1 MDYSNRR
8 KDERVKFPL
17 LIRINNDVSGTQKNF
32 AVNISVG
39 GCFVHTHNPPDV
51 GQTISFDILRNN
63 GEVLFSG
70 EGVVVWRKTE
80 KDDIKEH
87 GCGIR
92 FTRLSPDA
100 ARHIEEIVALEVE
113 KSGALKEYKE
123 GRDIEVK
130 KDATSI
136 GIKKSRK
143 IIGIDLGTTFSCVST
158 VVNNKPVVIPSRQGY
173 RTVPSIVAIN
183 EKGKLIVGNP
193 AREQLLINPKNTV
206 YGAKRLI
213 GRKYKSKIVQEIK
226 SRFSYEI
233 LEGDNENCVVKIS
246 DVIFTLEEIS
256 SFILKE
262 LKEIAEAYF
271 AEEVNRAVITVPAYY
286 NESQR
291 QAVKEAGR
299 LAGLEVER
307 ILNEPTAAA
316 IAFGF
321 FKGMKKRIMVYDL
334 GGGTFDVSVMDIHDN
349 VFEVLSTGGDTFLGG
364 VDFDNR
370 IVNFIVDEFK
380 KQYNVDLSKDMIIM
394 QRLLFAAEN
403 TKIELS
409 TATDKEIHIPFV
421 SLINGKAVDIK
432 QRISRQKIEELTS
445 DLVDRTIIV
454 CEEVLSAKNIDINS
468 IDEILLVGGQS
479 RMPLVKKKITEYF
492 HKEPHKGVH
501 PDEAVGIGAALL
513 ADSILRNENVLL
525 IDVLPMSVGI
535 SLDGKKYLKVIP
547 RNSQL
552 PTERS
557 ITLLN
562 PVDFQPELNLTI
574 YQGESPFLEANEM
587 VGELT
592 ISNLPRVPK
601 GNARINVKFSVDPES
616 IFKIS
621 AINLKSGENLPVR
634 FINYTN
640 RKDLI
645 RVKVESPDENDKYQ
659 PELKNSEDLS
669 TNDNKDNRK
678 GFLGW
683 LKSIFSKQ

>member
-1 MDYSNRR
+1 MNYSNRR
-8 KDERVKFPL
+8 QSERVKFPL
-17 LIRINNDVSGTQKNF
+17 LIRINNDVGGVQKSF
-32 AVNISVG
+32 AVNISAG
-39 GCFVHTHNPPDV
+39 GCFIHTHTPPEV
-51 GQTISFDILRNN
+51 GQTISFDILRGS

-80 KDDIKEH
+80 KDDPKEP
-87 GCGIR
+87 GCGIK
-92 FTRLSPDA
+92 FTKIPPEA
-100 ARHIEEIVALEVE
+100 AHMIEEIVASELER
-113 KSGALKEYKE
+113 SATLKEYKD
-123 GRDIEVK
+123 GRDLDE
-130 KDATSI
+130 KDRTPTI

-143 IIGIDLGTTFSCVST
+143 IIGIDLGTTFSCVSS

-183 EKGKLIVGNP
+183 EKGKLLVGNP

-233 LEGDNENCVVKIS
+233 LEGDNENCVVRLG
-246 DVIFTLEEIS
+246 DAIFTLEEIS
-256 SFILKE
+256 AFILKE
-262 LKEIAEAYF
+262 LKEIAESYF
-271 AEEVNRAVITVPAYY
+271 AEEINRAVITVPAYY

-334 GGGTFDVSVMDIHDN
+334 GGGTFDVSIMDIHDN

-403 TKIELS
+403 AKIELS
-409 TATDKEIHIPFV
+409 SATEKEIHIPFV

-432 QRISRQKIEELTS
+432 QKLTRQKIEELTS

-454 CEEVLSAKNIDINS
+454 CEEVLSAKNIDIKS

-501 PDEAVGIGAALL
+501 PDEAVAIGAALL

-562 PVDFQPELNLTI
+562 PIDYQSELNLTI

-592 ISNLPRVPK
+592 ISNLPRVPR
-601 GNARINVKFSVDPES
+601 GNARINVKFAVDPES

-621 AINLKSGENLPVR
+621 AIDLKSGENLPVR

-645 RVKVESPDENDKYQ
+645 KVMIETPDGNERYQ
-659 PELKNSEDLS
+659 KEIKNSE
-669 TNDNKDNRK
+669 TPNIINNKDNKK
-678 GFLGW
+678 GFFGW

>member
-1 MDYSNRR
+1 MEYSNKR
-8 KDERVKFPL
+8 KDERVRYPL
-17 LIRINNDVSGTQKNF
+17 LIRINNEAGASKNF
-32 AVNISVG
+32 AVNISRG
-39 GCFVHTHNPPDV
+39 GCFIHTHSPYEI
-51 GQTISFDILRNN
+51 GMTLIFDILKNN

-70 EGVVVWRKTE
+70 EGIVVWQKTE
-80 KDDIKEH
+80 KDDPKEH
-87 GCGIR
+87 GCGVR
-92 FTRLSPDA
+92 FIKLSKDA
-100 ARHIEEIVALEVE
+100 LRIIEEIVAQE
-113 KSGALKEYKE
+113 KERSGIIKEYSE
-123 GRDIEVK
+123 GREPHPPTRSPAVL
-130 KDATSI
+130 T
-136 GIKKSRK
+136 GRSRK

-158 VVNNKPVVIPSRQGY
+158 IVNNRPVIIPSRQGY

-183 EKGKLIVGNP
+183 EKGKLLIGHP

-213 GRKYKSKIVQEIK
+213 GRKYRSRIVQEIK
-226 SRFSYEI
+226 RRFAYEI
-233 LEGDNENCVVKIS
+233 LEGNNENCIVSIANTK
-246 DVIFTLEEIS
+246 FTLEEIS

-262 LKEIAEAYF
+262 MKEIAEAFF
-271 AEEVNRAVITVPAYY
+271 AEEIERAVITVPAYY

-334 GGGTFDVSVMDIHDN
+334 GGGTFDVSIMDIHDN

-370 IVNFIVDEFK
+370 IVTYIIEEFK
-380 KQYNVDLSKDMIIM
+380 KQYNKDLSQDQVVM

-403 TKIELS
+403 AKIEVS
-409 TATDKEIHIPFV
+409 SAFEKEIYIPFV
-421 SLINGKAVDIK
+421 SLINGKAVDIR
-432 QRISRQKIEELTS
+432 QVLTRQKVEELTS

-454 CEEVLSAKNIDINS
+454 CEEVLSSKNIDIKS

-479 RMPLVKKKITEYF
+479 RMPLVKKKIVEYLN
-492 HKEPHKGVH
+492 KEPHKGVH
-501 PDEAVGIGAALL
+501 PDEAVAIGAALL
-513 ADSILRNENVLL
+513 ADSILRNENILL

-535 SLDGKKYLKVIP
+535 SLDNKKYLKVIP

-552 PTERS
+552 PTDRS
-557 ITLLN
+557 VTLLN
-562 PVDFQPELNLTI
+562 TIDFAPELKLTI

-592 ISNLPRVPK
+592 ISDIPRVPK

-616 IFKIS
+616 IFKIQ
-621 AINLKSGENLPVR
+621 ATDLKSGANLPVR

-640 RKDLI
+640 RKDI
-645 RVKVESPDENDKYQ
+645 IKVKID
-659 PELKNSEDLS
+659 SEDPGSDHQTTDELP
-669 TNDNKDNRK
+669 NKRSETK
-678 GFLGW
+678 RGFFSW
-683 LKSIFSKQ
+683 LRRLFS

>member
-8 KDERVKFPL
+8 KDERVKYPL
-17 LIRINNDVSGTQKNF
+17 LIRFASEEGGTRKDF
-32 AVNISVG
+32 AVNLSKG
-39 GCFVHTHNPPDV
+39 GCFVHTHTPPEV
-51 GQTISFDILRNN
+51 GKTVIFDILRNN

-80 KDDIKEH
+80 KDDSKEH
-87 GCGIR
+87 GCGIK
-92 FTRLSPDA
+92 FTRLTPDA
-100 ARHIEEIVALEVE
+100 AKIVEDIVAQEIE
-113 KSGALKEYKE
+113 KGGAIKEFKDGKE
-123 GRDIEVK
+123 IEPK
-130 KDATSI
+130 APKDI

-143 IIGIDLGTTFSCVST
+143 VIGIDLGTTFSCVST
-158 VVNNKPVVIPSRQGY
+158 VINNKAIVIPSRQGY

-183 EKGKLIVGNP
+183 DKGKLLVGNP

-213 GRKYKSKIVQEIK
+213 GRKYRSKIVQEIK
-226 SRFSYEI
+226 SRFAYEI
-233 LEGDNENCVVKIS
+233 LEGDNENCVVKIA
-246 DVIFTLEEIS
+246 DTIFTLEEIS

-262 LKEIAEAYF
+262 LKEIAETF
-271 AEEVNRAVITVPAYY
+271 FGEEVYRAVVTVPAYY

-321 FKGMKKRIMVYDL
+321 FKGMKKRVMVYDL
-334 GGGTFDVSVMDIHDN
+334 GGGTFDVSIMDIHDN

-370 IVNFIVDEFK
+370 IVSYIVEEFK
-380 KQYNVDLSKDMIIM
+380 KQYDVDLSGDIVVM

-403 TKIELS
+403 AKIELS
-409 TATDKEIHIPFV
+409 SVQEKEIHIPFV
-421 SLINGKAVDIK
+421 SLINGKAVDIR
-432 QRISRQKIEELTS
+432 QRLTRQKVEELTS

-454 CEEVLSAKNIDINS
+454 CEEVLNAKNIDIRS
-468 IDEILLVGGQS
+468 LDEILLVGGQS
-479 RMPLVKKKITEYF
+479 RMPLVRKKIVEYL

-501 PDEAVGIGAALL
+501 PDEAVGIGAAML

-562 PVDFQPELNLTI
+562 QRDFQSEMNLAI
-574 YQGESPFLEANEM
+574 YQGESPFIEANEI
-587 VGELT
+587 VGELS
-592 ISNLPRVPK
+592 IKDLPRAPK
-601 GNARINVKFSVDPES
+601 GNVRINVKFSVDPES
-616 IFKIS
+616 IFKIQ
-621 AINLKSGENLPVR
+621 AIDLKSGQRLPVS

-640 RKDLI
+640 RPDLI
-645 RVKVESPDENDKYQ
+645 KVKVPETQQGTSPINITNEINNQK
-659 PELKNSEDLS
+659 SGLS
-669 TNDNKDNRK
+669 QKR
-678 GFLGW
+678 GFWGW
-683 LKSIFSKQ
+683 LKGLLSKS

>member
-8 KDERVKFPL
+8 KDERVKYPL
-17 LIRINNDVSGTQKNF
+17 LIRLSTDSTDVKKDF
-32 AVNISVG
+32 AVNISKG
-39 GCFVHTHNPPDV
+39 GCFVHTHNPPEV
-51 GQTISFDILRNN
+51 GQTIKFEILKNT
-63 GEVLFSG
+63 GEILFSG
-70 EGVVVWRKTE
+70 EGTVVWKKTE
-80 KDDIKEH
+80 SDDKKEH

-92 FTRLSPDA
+92 FTKLSPQA
-100 ARHIEEIVALEVE
+100 ARLIEEIVAQEIE
-113 KSGALKEYKE
+113 RSGAIKEYKE
-123 GRDIEVK
+123 GRDIEPSK
-130 KDATSI
+130 PAETPA
-136 GIKKSRK
+136 IKKSRK

-183 EKGKLIVGNP
+183 EKGKLLVGNP
-193 AREQLLINPKNTV
+193 AREQLLINPRNTV

-213 GRKYKSKIVQEIK
+213 GRKYKSKIVQDIK

-233 LEGDNENCVVKIS
+233 LEGENENCIVSIADTK
-246 DVIFTLEEIS
+246 FTLEEIS

-262 LKEIAEAYF
+262 LKEIAETYF

-321 FKGMKKRIMVYDL
+321 YKGMKKRIMVYDL
-334 GGGTFDVSVMDIHDN
+334 GGGTFDVSIMDIHDN

-370 IVNFIVDEFK
+370 IVNYIVDEFN
-380 KQYNVDLSKDMIIM
+380 KQYGVDLSKDMVIM

-403 TKIELS
+403 AKIELS
-409 TATDKEIHIPFV
+409 SAQEKAVHIPFV
-421 SLINGKAVDIK
+421 SLINGKAVDIR
-432 QRISRQKIEELTS
+432 QSITRQKVEELTS

-454 CEEVLSAKNIDINS
+454 CEEVLNAKNIDIKS

-479 RMPLVKKKITEYF
+479 RMPLVKKKIVEYF
-492 HKEPHKGVH
+492 GKEPHKGVH

-513 ADSILRNENVLL
+513 ADSILKNENVLL

-562 PVDFQPELNLTI
+562 PADFVKEMTLGI
-574 YQGESPFLEANEM
+574 YQGESPFIEANEI

-592 ISNLPRVPK
+592 IFNIPQVPK
-601 GNARINVKFSVDPES
+601 GKARINVKFSVDPES
-616 IFKIS
+616 IFKIQ
-621 AINLKSGENLPVR
+621 AVDLESGESLPVR
-634 FINYTN
+634 FINFTN

-645 RVKVESPDENDKYQ
+645 KVRLEDSPGDAGPPRKSDKTDTRTEKG
-659 PELKNSEDLS
+659 PKKN
-669 TNDNKDNRK
+669 
-678 GFLGW
+678 GFMSW
-683 LKSIFSKQ
+683 LKGLFSR

>member
-1 MDYSNRR
+1 MEHSNKR
-8 KDERVKFPL
+8 KDERVKYPL
-17 LIRINNDVSGTQKNF
+17 LIRVNNDAGVRKDF
-32 AVNISVG
+32 AVNISRG
-39 GCFVHTHNPPDV
+39 GCFIHTHTPYEV
-51 GQTISFDILRNN
+51 GTTLSFEVLKNT

-70 EGVVVWRKTE
+70 EGIVVWKKTE
-80 KDDIKEH
+80 KDDPKEH
-87 GCGIR
+87 GCGVR
-92 FTRLSPDA
+92 FIKLSNDA
-100 ARHIEEIVALEVE
+100 VRIIEEIVRQEIE
-113 KSGALKEYKE
+113 KTGVIREYSE
-123 GRDIEVK
+123 GRETQNKSNSVGIQ
-130 KDATSI
+130 TS
-136 GIKKSRK
+136 KSRK

-158 VVNNKPVVIPSRQGY
+158 VVNNKPIVIPSRQGY

-183 EKGKLIVGNP
+183 EKGKLLIGHP

-213 GRKYKSKIVQEIK
+213 GRKYKSRIVQEIK
-226 SRFSYEI
+226 SRFAYEI
-233 LEGDNENCVVKIS
+233 LEGENENCLVSIANTK
-246 DVIFTLEEIS
+246 FTLEEIS

-262 LKEIAEAYF
+262 LKEIAETFF

-291 QAVKEAGR
+291 QAVKDAGR

-316 IAFGF
+316 LAFGF

-334 GGGTFDVSVMDIHDN
+334 GGGTFDVSIMDIHDN

-370 IVNFIVDEFK
+370 IVNYILEEFK
-380 KQYNVDLSKDMIIM
+380 KQYNKDLSQDQVVM

-403 TKIELS
+403 AKIELS
-409 TATDKEIHIPFV
+409 SAQEKQIHIPFV
-421 SLINGKAVDIK
+421 SLINGKAVDIR
-432 QRISRQKIEELTS
+432 QVLTRQKIEEITS

-454 CEEVLSAKNIDINS
+454 CEEVLSAKSIDIKS

-479 RMPLVKKKITEYF
+479 RMPLVKRKIVEYLG
-492 HKEPHKGVH
+492 KEPHKGVH
-501 PDEAVGIGAALL
+501 PDEAVAIGAALL
-513 ADSILRNENVLL
+513 ADSILKNENVLL

-552 PTERS
+552 PTDRS

-562 PVDFQPELNLTI
+562 PVDFAPELKLTI

-592 ISNLPRVPK
+592 ISEIPRVPK
-601 GNARINVKFSVDPES
+601 GNARINVKFSVDHES
-616 IFKIS
+616 IFKIQ
-621 AINLKSGENLPVR
+621 AIDLKSGNSMPVK

-645 RVKVESPDENDKYQ
+645 KVAVDSSNSVQLPQKLEDKH
-659 PELKNSEDLS
+659 KEDRDIIAQNNIKQKS
-669 TNDNKDNRK
+669 
-678 GFLGW
+678 GFFSW
-683 LKSIFSKQ
+683 LKRLFS

>member
-1 MDYSNRR
+1 MEYYNRR
-8 KDERVKFPL
+8 KDERVKYPL
-17 LIRINNDVSGTQKNF
+17 LIRLEGEKSGVNKDF
-32 AVNISVG
+32 ATNISRG
-39 GCFVHTHNPPDV
+39 GCFVHTHAPPEV
-51 GQTISFDILRNN
+51 GQTVKFEILKSN

-80 KDDIKEH
+80 SEDKREH
-87 GCGIR
+87 GCGIK
-92 FTRLSPDA
+92 FTRLSPDSI
-100 ARHIEEIVALEVE
+100 RIIEEIVAQEVE
-113 KSGALKEYKE
+113 KKGAVKEFKD
-123 GRDIEVK
+123 GRDLESQRTVLGP
-130 KDATSI
+130 S
-136 GIKKSRK
+136 IKKSRK
-143 IIGIDLGTTFSCVST
+143 IIGIDLGTTYSCVSS
-158 VVNNKPVVIPSRQGY
+158 VVNNKPIVIPSRQGY

-183 EKGKLIVGNP
+183 EKGKLLVGNP

-213 GRKYKSKIVQEIK
+213 GRKYKSKIVQDIK

-233 LEGDNENCVVKIS
+233 LEGENDNCVVSIANT
-246 DVIFTLEEIS
+246 IFTLEEIS
-256 SFILKE
+256 SFILRE
-262 LKEIAEAYF
+262 LKEIAETF
-271 AEEVNRAVITVPAYY
+271 FGEEINRAVITVPAYY

-299 LAGLEVER
+299 LAGLDVER

-334 GGGTFDVSVMDIHDN
+334 GGGTFDVSIMDIHDN

-364 VDFDNR
+364 VDFDTR
-370 IVNFIVDEFK
+370 IVNYIVQEFY
-380 KQYNVDLSKDMIIM
+380 KQYNVDLSKDMVVM

-403 TKIELS
+403 AKIELS
-409 TATDKEIHIPFV
+409 SSFEKEVHIPFV
-421 SLINGKAVDIK
+421 SLINGKAVDIR
-432 QRISRQKIEELTS
+432 QHLTRQKVEELTS

-454 CEEVLSAKNIDINS
+454 CEEVLSAKGIDIRS

-479 RMPLVKKKITEYF
+479 RMPLVRKKIKEYF
-492 HKEPHKGVH
+492 GKEPHKGVH
-501 PDEAVGIGAALL
+501 PDEAVGIGAALI

-562 PVDFQPELNLTI
+562 SEDYVSEMKLSI
-574 YQGESPFLEANEM
+574 YQGESPFIEANEI

-592 ISNLPRVPK
+592 IFNIPRVPK
-601 GNARINVKFSVDPES
+601 GGARINVKFSVDPES
-616 IFKIS
+616 IFKIQ
-621 AINLKSGENLPVR
+621 AIDLKSGESLPVR
-634 FINYTN
+634 FINFTN
-640 RKDLI
+640 RRDLI
-645 RVKVESPDENDKYQ
+645 KVRVNELSDTTNITQEGVENSSQKDET
-659 PELKNSEDLS
+659 LS
-669 TNDNKDNRK
+669 KK
-678 GFLGW
+678 GFINW
-683 LKSIFSKQ
+683 LRKLFSK

>member
-8 KDERVKFPL
+8 KEERVKYPL
-17 LIRINNDVSGTQKNF
+17 LIRFTNESGGTRKDF
-32 AVNISVG
+32 AVNLSKG
-39 GCFVHTHNPPDV
+39 GCFVHTHSPPEV
-51 GQTISFDILRNN
+51 GQNVAFDILKNN

-70 EGVVVWRKTE
+70 EGVVVWKKTE
-80 KDDIKEH
+80 KDDTKEH
-87 GCGIR
+87 GCGIK
-92 FTRLSPDA
+92 FTKLTPEA
-100 ARHIEEIVALEVE
+100 AKILEDIVTREIE
-113 KSGALKEYKE
+113 KSGAVKEIKE
-123 GRDIEVK
+123 GKDIEIPK
-130 KDATSI
+130 PHTDIA
-136 GIKKSRK
+136 IKKSRK
-143 IIGIDLGTTFSCVST
+143 VIGIDLGTTFSCVST
-158 VVNNKPVVIPSRQGY
+158 VINNKPVVIPSRQGY

-183 EKGKLIVGNP
+183 EKGKLLVGHP

-233 LEGDNENCVVKIS
+233 LEGDNENCVVRIA
-246 DVIFTLEEIS
+246 DTIFTLEEIS

-262 LKEIAEAYF
+262 LKEIAETYF
-271 AEEVNRAVITVPAYY
+271 GEQIYRAVITVPAYY

-291 QAVKEAGR
+291 QAVKDAGR

-321 FKGMKKRIMVYDL
+321 FKGMKKRVMVYDL
-334 GGGTFDVSVMDIHDN
+334 GGGTFDVSIMDIHDN

-370 IVNFIVDEFK
+370 IVSHIVDEFK
-380 KQYNVDLSKDMIIM
+380 KQYNVDLSKDMVVM

-403 TKIELS
+403 AKIELS
-409 TATDKEIHIPFV
+409 STTEKEIHIPFV
-421 SLINGKAVDIK
+421 SLVNGKAVDVR
-432 QRISRQKIEELTS
+432 QRLTRQKIEELTS

-454 CEEVLSAKNIDINS
+454 CEEVLTAKSIDIKS

-479 RMPLVKKKITEYF
+479 RMPLVKKKIMEYLN
-492 HKEPHKGVH
+492 KEPHKGVH
-501 PDEAVGIGAALL
+501 PDEAVGIGAAML

-562 PVDFQPELNLTI
+562 QTDYQSEMNLSI
-574 YQGESPFLEANEM
+574 YQGESPFIEANEI

-592 ISNLPRVPK
+592 IKDLPKAPK
-601 GNARINVKFSVDPES
+601 GNVRINVKFSVDPES
-616 IFKIS
+616 IFKIQ
-621 AINLKSGENLPVR
+621 AIDLKSGQKLPVT
-634 FINYTN
+634 FVNYTN
-640 RKDLI
+640 RADLI
-645 RVKVESPDENDKYQ
+645 KVKTEESQQISTPPSINTQSDNEKKTQ
-659 PELKNSEDLS
+659 PPK
-669 TNDNKDNRK
+669 K
-678 GFLGW
+678 GFIGW
-683 LKSIFSKQ
+683 LKSLFS